1 MNDIAPQTSE
11 FDAAAL
17 QARVSAAFV
26 DFENQS
32 LGSHL
37 PPFLWPFLSISISIS
52 VIEAALLGPLGY

>member
-11 FDAAAL
+11 FDAAL
-17 QARVSAAFV
+17 QARVSAAFF

-37 PPFLWPFLSISISIS
+37 PPFLWPFLSISLSIS
-52 VIEAALLGPLGY
+52 VIEAALLE